1 MKFDQKAPTR
11 LTRLQVWFAEI
22 ITQKMLDDRSIQP
35 TTSRGNSLVDEAK
48 AFITETPTLSAIDR
62 LQLYNQ
68 SYWLRLLDALHEEYP
83 FLTSLFGTESF
94 DNEIAIPYLLSHPP
108 SHWSLNDL
116 GKDLVTWL
124 EANYTQ
130 DDKRLIMQAASIDW
144 ACQQSFFA
152 KGLPSIDLE
161 QYTGQNA
168 EKLLSRPLILQPH
181 VHLFET
187 WGHFMHFREAFLKEN
202 PDYWLDHDFPELVK
216 DRPYFFLIYRT
227 PKLTISWDE
236 LTQDEFHFLS
246 LFKRPNTLDEAIQAL
261 DVNEDDPPFWIQRAL
276 LKQLLALT
284 P

>member
-48 AFITETPTLSAIDR
+48 EFITETPTLSAIDR

-68 SYWLRLLDALHEEYP
+68 SYWLRLFDALHEEYP
-83 FLTSLFGTESF
+83 LLTSLFGTEGF
-94 DNEIAIPYLLSHPP
+94 DTEIAIPYLLAHPP
-108 SHWSLNDL
+108 SHWSLNEI
-116 GKDLVTWL
+116 GKELVTWL
-124 EANYTQ
+124 EANYVQ
-130 DDKRLIMQAASIDW
+130 DDKRLIMQAAHIDW

-152 KGLPSIDLE
+152 KGLPPIDLE

-168 EKLLSRPLILQPH
+168 EKLLARPLILQPH

-187 WGHFMHFREAFLKEN
+187 WGHFMHFREAFLKEE
-202 PDYWLDHDFPELVK
+202 PDYWLEHDFPELVK
-216 DRPYFFLIYRT
+216 NGPYFFLIYRT
-227 PKLTISWDE
+227 PKLSMAWDE
-236 LTQDEFHFLS
+236 LTQDEFYFLS
-246 LFKRPNTLDEAIQAL
+246 LFKRPTTIDEAIQAL

-276 LKQLLALT
+276 LKQLLAIIS
-284 P
+284 